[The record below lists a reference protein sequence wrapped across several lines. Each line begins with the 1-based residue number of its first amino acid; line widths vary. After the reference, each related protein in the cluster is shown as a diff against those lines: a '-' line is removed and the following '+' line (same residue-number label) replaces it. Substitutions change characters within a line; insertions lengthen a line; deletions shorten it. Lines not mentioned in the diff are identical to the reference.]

1 MTAKLRHNNRTTP
14 QTAEESKRLMN
25 SKKHIKGAKG
35 EIDQSLIEGT
45 GNGGLFSAGY
55 FHDGPL
61 AHRLRDTEQVDYA
74 LQNLTHGIAV
84 EVDGTEEDISPD
96 SDYRTALLVTD
107 GRLLYVVGQSDG
119 DETFSIPY
127 TKIEDTEASSGIL
140 KDRITI
146 NTGSK
151 SYHMFVQK
159 GSNPEEI
166 TDHINTLSKSD
177 TQHVDNPTNHMA
189 EEPKE
194 DVTPEREDRNA
205 MSDGTNNSSRTETG
219 SVQDDNNSRK
229 NGTRDSSKSHTRI
242 NDKKDSSPSD
252 VDIRDTETG
261 SATDSEAS
269 VEVLVSAED
278 DEPITGATV
287 SLSGT
292 AFSTK
297 GRTSQTGRCSLT
309 SPANAE
315 TVLVEVNHPDHG
327 AVREEVTTLDDA
339 VIDIVLAQP
348 GDAGKESD
356 EISNNGESSS
366 CDNSKSRIESSTR
379 EKLLEELVTLNDAH
393 SQKVTRGRMRSEGA
407 YTPEDY
413 EDEFGSWSAALE
425 AMSFPNQE
433 DNEGTQTQTQQQDP
447 YSKEEI
453 LDAIADVI
461 ETSDRSPTIKD
472 MHEHGKIS
480 PSPAYRYFDSWSD
493 AVDAARR
500 HSSEQ
505 QTVSPRDKYSRR
517 DVIEELGNVSEISGG
532 RPSKEDFKKHGKI
545 DERHVYDLFDN
556 WTHAVT
562 VAMREYSSFSQPSQ
576 QSPEYEKQLT
586 SGSQQHSDSPQDKY
600 SRIDVIEELGNVSEI
615 IGGRPSKEHFK
626 KHGKIDER
634 HVYDLFDNWT
644 HAVTVAMREHSKS
657 SQSSESEKQIASE
670 DQQHSGPE
678 KGAEDDDCVTKREY
692 SDGTQ
697 SSDTTFEEDGSETR
711 TTNSTPSEESVDP
724 DEDSNV
730 SSGEFADL
738 TSFQRDLLLVV
749 NGLKDPKGLEIK
761 EELGKYYEDEIHH
774 GRLYPNLDTLVEE
787 DLVKKTARDK
797 RSNQYELTVHGS
809 VHLEERQRWQQ
820 QRIEQHRVQKSGSNT
835 KSDSTSKI
843 ESSERDVTTE
853 PTALQE
859 KTSND
864 NSDRM
869 PESADPDEKPKHTPE
884 QKDTASKNDPLAGDI
899 TEVPEGRLSG
909 IVVKIV
915 QKRNMDGEKR
925 DAVFDIETAG
935 GKRIDLTIWSKH
947 GVKIDFG
954 AGDVIQLDEVR
965 LKRWERD
972 YGYAHRLSS
981 TKDLT
986 ITHIHEDSESWGL
999 ESEYSENEDLES
1011 EDSKVDTSP
1020 KTQSFVGIGGA
1031 TESDAEALVEA
1042 GYTSIDELRDE
1053 SLEELRSISGLDDGT
1068 ALRIKAELG

>member
-1 MTAKLRHNNRTTP
+1 
-14 QTAEESKRLMN
+14 MN

-84 EVDGTEEDISPD
+84 EVDETEKDISPD

-327 AVREEVTTLDDA
+327 AVREKVTTLDGA

-348 GDAGKESD
+348 GDTGKESD

-461 ETSDRSPTIKD
+461 ETIDRSPTIKD

-500 HSSEQ
+500 HLSEQ
-505 QTVSPRDKYSRR
+505 QTVSPQDKYSRR
-517 DVIEELGNVSEISGG
+517 DVIEELGNVSDISGG
-532 RPSKEDFKKHGKI
+532 RPTKED
-545 DERHVYDLFDN
+545 
-556 WTHAVT
+556 
-562 VAMREYSSFSQPSQ
+562 
-576 QSPEYEKQLT
+576 
-586 SGSQQHSDSPQDKY
+586 
-600 SRIDVIEELGNVSEI
+600 
-615 IGGRPSKEHFK
+615 FK

-657 SQSSESEKQIASE
+657 SQSSESEKQIASG

-859 KTSND
+859 ETSND

-999 ESEYSENEDLES
+999 ESEDLGSEDSENEDLES